1 MRLNKIFFVIVLIF
15 SISYGA
21 KEPVNINF
29 QSLDIKDLVKVTS
42 KIIKKNILFTENIN
56 GKVDFI
62 SNKQL
67 YKEDIVNVLLYVLE
81 SKGYTIVDN
90 HDILRVVKIN
100 DAVQYNLPIYS
111 TKNGNGSSL
120 AMVTEVFVVEHTNVD
135 YISSK
140 IRHLI
145 SKSAKLVS
153 DKNSNS
159 IILTDFKDNIDT
171 VKKIIT
177 LISKDTKKYTQN
189 IILKN
194 IQATTLSIELKAISK
209 AIFDETIE
217 KEKVDI
223 LVNKDTNSLMLVGKK
238 SNVEFLN
245 DYIESIDKDGSL
257 IEKVVEVIALKN
269 IEAKNLATTL
279 NAIINNKKYK
289 NTDDKTFIST
299 DEELNSVILIGTKNE
314 VNYFQELIDKL
325 DKQRQ
330 QVFVQARIIEVS
342 DTKTNNLG
350 IQYGLRGFKSGGSGL
365 ATFSSALNGDA
376 SLSSVMDF
384 SSIGSYGF
392 DLGMMKNGL
401 LLGATVNLLKQNQ
414 ALDVV
419 SEPSLLCINNKESSI
434 YVGETKSIK
443 TNSSTTDGGTTN
455 ASYSREDIGL
465 TLKVK
470 PRISNSNKVTL
481 EITTILEDA
490 SQTQTN
496 DQPDTS
502 KKEVKTTAIVND
514 GESVI
519 IGGLIKNKT
528 ETTENKVP
536 LLGDIPLFGQLFK
549 NNYEYNDK
557 INLVVIITPYI
568 VPKSEDLTYIRNK
581 LLDLKS
587 LEEKYTQKIFD
598 ELEKRKNEEKN
609 DS

>member
-90 HDILRVVKIN
+90 NDILRVVKIN

-269 IEAKNLATTL
+269 IEAKNLATTI

-536 LLGDIPLFGQLFK
+536 LLGDIPLLGQLFK

>member
-1 MRLNKIFFVIVLIF
+1 MKNFKVFLI
-15 SISYGA
+15 ITLLLGNLYGVK
-21 KEPVNINF
+21 KEPININF
-29 QSLDIKDLVKVTS
+29 QNLNIKDLIKVTS
-42 KIIKKNILFTENIN
+42 KIIKKNILFTENID

-81 SKGYTIVDN
+81 SKGFTIVNN
-90 HDILRVVKIN
+90 HDILRVVKIS
-100 DAVQYNLPIYS
+100 DAVKYNLPVYI
-111 TKNGNGSSL
+111 TTNGSNSL
-120 AMVTEVFVVEHTNVD
+120 SMVTDVFKVEHTNVD

-159 IILTDFKDNIDT
+159 IILTDFKDNINT
-171 VKKIIT
+171 VKRIIS
-177 LISKDTKKYTQN
+177 LISKDSEKYTQN
-189 IILKN
+189 IVLNN
-194 IQATTLSIELKAISK
+194 IQATTLSTELKAIAK
-209 AIFDETIE
+209 AVFDETIE
-217 KEKVDI
+217 KEKVEV

-238 SNVEFLN
+238 SNVEFLIE
-245 DYIESIDKDGSL
+245 YIKNVDKEGSL

-289 NTDDKTFIST
+289 NNDEKTFVST
-299 DEELNSVILIGTKNE
+299 DEELNSVILIGTKSE
-314 VNYFQELIDKL
+314 VQYFQELITKL

-342 DTKTNNLG
+342 DMKTNNLG
-350 IQYGLRGFKSGGSGL
+350 IQYGLRGFESGGSGL
-365 ATFSSALNGDA
+365 ATFSSALNGDS
-376 SLSSVMDF
+376 SLSSVLDF
-384 SSIGSYGF
+384 SSISSYGF
-392 DLGMMKNGL
+392 DLATMKNGL
-401 LLGATVNLLKQNQ
+401 LLGATVNLLKQNR

-455 ASYSREDIGL
+455 SSYSREDIGL

-502 KKEVKTTAIVND
+502 KKEVQTTAIVND

-519 IGGLIKNKT
+519 IGGLIKNKM
-528 ETTENKVP
+528 ETTEDKVP
-536 LLGDIPLFGQLFK
+536 LLGDIPILGNLFK
-549 NNYEYNDK
+549 NNAEYNDK
-557 INLVVIITPYI
+557 INLVVIVTPYI

-581 LLDLKS
+581 LLDLKA
-587 LEEKYTQKIFD
+587 LEEKYTKGIMD
-598 ELEKRKNEEKN
+598 KLEAKKEKSKN

>member
-29 QSLDIKDLVKVTS
+29 QSLDIKDLIKVTS

-90 HDILRVVKIN
+90 HDILRIVKIN
-100 DAVQYNLPIYS
+100 DAVKYNLPIYS

-145 SKSAKLVS
+145 SKSAQLIS

-189 IILKN
+189 IMLKN

-238 SNVEFLN
+238 SNVEFLT
-245 DYIESIDKDGSL
+245 DYIKSIDKDGSL

-314 VNYFQELIDKL
+314 VNYFQELIEKL

-392 DLGMMKNGL
+392 DIGMMKNGL

-536 LLGDIPLFGQLFK
+536 LLGDIPLLGQLFK

>member
-269 IEAKNLATTL
+269 IEAKNLATTI

-536 LLGDIPLFGQLFK
+536 LLGDIPLLGQLFK